1 MYIGTYFPYILFVFK
16 NKNQYNYRIIIF
28 QFVTVNVFD
37 LNAIDQI
44 MSNFFMTII
53 PLSLYHG
60 LKPRAFISKIS
71 LESNWRVFKT
81 LMLLHIKHLIK
92 IAKYYSLL
100 LSSYLL
106 WESCDD
112 PSVPHIELYALPRS
126 QKRKVFYDKKKE
138 RKWDGKKLIEFLL

>member
-1 MYIGTYFPYILFVFK
+1 MNLRFLYVYRDIFSLYIYFVFK
-16 NKNQYNYRIIIF
+16 NKNQYNYRITKLK
-28 QFVTVNVFD
+28 V
-37 LNAIDQI
+37 L
-44 MSNFFMTII
+44 FFSLLLWMFLIWTSLTRSCPTSSW
-53 PLSLYHG
+53 PLFHYLFYHG

-126 QKRKVFYDKKKE
+126 
-138 RKWDGKKLIEFLL
+138 